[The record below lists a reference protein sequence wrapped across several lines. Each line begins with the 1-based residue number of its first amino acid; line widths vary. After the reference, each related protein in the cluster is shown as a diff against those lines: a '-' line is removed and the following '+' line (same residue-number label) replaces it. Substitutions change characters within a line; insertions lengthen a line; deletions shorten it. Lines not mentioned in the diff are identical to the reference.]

1 MSDATIVSQSSDR
14 FVVEVDGRP
23 AGLARFA
30 ERDGRR
36 VFFHTEVGDEFEGQG
51 LASTLVRQALDRTR
65 EDGLRVVAV
74 CPYVKRWVEK
84 HDGYADL
91 TEQPTGEDLDAV
103 RAAGG

>member
-36 VFFHTEVGDEFEGQG
+36 IFFHTEVGDEFEGQG
-51 LASTLVRQALDRTR
+51 LASTLVRQALDRTEPEGGDRFPPQDALGRLAEGLDR
-65 EDGLRVVAV
+65 EAV
-74 CPYVKRWVEK
+74 E
-84 HDGYADL
+84 GA
-91 TEQPTGEDLDAV
+91 G
-103 RAAGG
+103 AAGE